1 MHKGTH
7 GFLGLLRRN
16 IYLQKATSMKWKD
29 EIWPPS
35 IPSFQGVFSLEP
47 KCTRMTW
54 PPTGR
59 RTKELTT
66 EVHIKWLSTD
76 STTLAQSLW
85 GWHPRNPIPLEQF
98 KTGPENTPGDKE
110 GRPAVLLRRAN
121 VASVESGNPSAINAE
136 FLAVLANQ
144 YLIDH
149 PVL

>member
-1 MHKGTH
+1 MAGSDVARTLVIRTTGEDVHKGTH
-7 GFLGLLRRN
+7 GFLGLLRHN

-66 EVHIKWLSTD
+66 
-76 STTLAQSLW
+76 
-85 GWHPRNPIPLEQF
+85 
-98 KTGPENTPGDKE
+98 
-110 GRPAVLLRRAN
+110 
-121 VASVESGNPSAINAE
+121 
-136 FLAVLANQ
+136 
-144 YLIDH
+144 
-149 PVL
+149 